1 MTDMGFDGAM
11 YDGTD
16 GSIDTFERLGDGW
29 MPFAHLPSSTDADLA
44 DQAPAAKRILEENRA
59 AGSLKKRAKLSANE
73 QWNVMLER
81 LLAFRDRFGH
91 CNVPKR
97 YLDDPQLYVVAL
109 LAPFFFVFSG
119 TNTVSLLYN
128 FLLLGTQRNVG
139 RYSTN

>member
-44 DQAPAAKRILEENRA
+44 AQSPVAKRILKEKEA
-59 AGSLKKRAKLSANE
+59 AGSLKKRAKLSADE
-73 QWNVMLER
+73 QWNGMLER
-81 LLAFRDRFGH
+81 LVAFRDRFGQ

-97 YLDDPQLYVVAL
+97 YLDDPQLHHSHE
-109 LAPFFFVFSG
+109 FVRFITMKSLQLQFHKSKE
-119 TNTVSLLYN
+119 NTDLTEEQETL
-128 FLLLGTQRNVG
+128 
-139 RYSTN
+139 